1 MQKTNVKRFATF
13 PTMIKHEKHID
24 NKAITSENSDKLLR
38 SLVKN
43 LRIKFLYS
51 MKKSMRML
59 SFKMRNHRGLKKD
72 IFDQQPHRFF

>member
-24 NKAITSENSDKLLR
+24 NRAVTSENSDELLR
-38 SLVKN
+38 SLVKS
-43 LRIKFLYS
+43 LRIKFLYPI
-51 MKKSMRML
+51 KRSMRML

-72 IFDQQPHRFF
+72 QQSQGFF